1 MENILLK
8 KSYHVKDLKTVKF
21 NSLWGYN
28 GVFTT
33 IRISGKKPNLVLIDQ
48 HLKKLNKDSN
58 FFGISFKIS
67 KQFLINFINTN
78 SKIKN
83 YNVERPVT
91 SVFAYRDQDLGKDIF
106 IKSKVKSPELV
117 IEFSIDDN

>member
-33 IRISGKKPNLVLIDQ
+33 IRISGNKPNLVLIDQ
-48 HLKKLNKDSN
+48 HLKKFNYWFN
-58 FFGISFKIS
+58 FFQFSIEISCIWTYIT
-67 KQFLINFINTN
+67 LNI
-78 SKIKN
+78 
-83 YNVERPVT
+83 
-91 SVFAYRDQDLGKDIF
+91 
-106 IKSKVKSPELV
+106 VKS
-117 IEFSIDDN
+117 

>member
-8 KSYHVKDLKTVKF
+8 KSYHVKDLKNVKF

-48 HLKKLNKDSN
+48 HLKKLNKDSKFLVLILKFQNN
-58 FFGISFKIS
+58 F
-67 KQFLINFINTN
+67 
-78 SKIKN
+78 
-83 YNVERPVT
+83 
-91 SVFAYRDQDLGKDIF
+91 
-106 IKSKVKSPELV
+106 
-117 IEFSIDDN
+117 

>member
-8 KSYHVKDLKTVKF
+8 KSYHVKDLKNLKF

-48 HLKKLNKDSN
+48 HLKRSLKYLIRIK
-58 FFGISFKIS
+58 KI
-67 KQFLINFINTN
+67 LI
-78 SKIKN
+78 
-83 YNVERPVT
+83 
-91 SVFAYRDQDLGKDIF
+91 
-106 IKSKVKSPELV
+106 
-117 IEFSIDDN
+117 

>member
-8 KSYHVKDLKTVKF
+8 KSYHVKDLKNVKF

-83 YNVERPVT
+83 YDHLLRVAVT
-91 SVFAYRDQDLGKDIF
+91 K
-106 IKSKVKSPELV
+106 
-117 IEFSIDDN
+117 N